1 MTTNSNLTLTK
12 RIAIEGEVAQILMSS
27 SHNAD
32 ILYNFYLALKSM
44 ESKDESES
52 IENLEE
58 REEAFKERDEVDE
71 EYKQEFFKAFIR
83 ATEFPDEI
91 YKKLQM
97 ELGVDKYPMYLWE
110 NKFVEDLKE
119 AIKILKSTY
128 SNRGNKVSYDINV
141 VTKAIIRS
149 AFTEFCMKHSLEF
162 PSAYISLC
170 NAILKDSKLD
180 FLHNIC
186 FFVITELQSYIE
198 EHGDTEDNI
207 ALERKTFL
215 YQFRPDKLMSF
226 ENEKAIAEGRDP
238 IELPDE
244 MNGQVKLESNTNGR
258 GLLSFSLDPTDG
270 HWRLGRGIKRLNSLN
285 KGTPDED
292 TSFSEDEFTNLL
304 DMLSSK
310 SKYNEETGE
319 YEEPDKTEEDTEDTE
334 VSDEDTEL
342 FAKFLSIVHGA
353 TVDGQS
359 ILQYFR
365 EGKEEAKELENKR
378 AELADK
384 VNSILSTPST
394 NGVYVVKKIFKGS
407 KASTSIREFT
417 NLKEAQEFIQKIKEQ
432 FPDLQNT
439 CDFEIEERLI

>member
-12 RIAIEGEVAQILMSS
+12 RIAIEGEVAHILMSS

-44 ESKDESES
+44 ESKDETES

-58 REEAFKERDEVDE
+58 REEAFKEREEIDE
-71 EYKQEFFKAFIR
+71 EYKQEFFSAFVR

-97 ELGVDKYPMYLWE
+97 ELGVDECPMYLWE

-119 AIKILKSTY
+119 TIKILKGTY
-128 SNRGNKVSYDINV
+128 SNRGNKVNYDINIV
-141 VTKAIIRS
+141 ARAIIRS
-149 AFTEFCMKHSLEF
+149 AFTEFCMKHSLEL

-170 NAILKDSKLD
+170 KVILKDSKLD

-198 EHGDTEDNI
+198 EHGNIEDNI

-215 YQFRPDKLMSF
+215 YQFRPDELMSF
-226 ENEKAIAEGRDP
+226 KREKAIAEGSDP
-238 IELPDE
+238 IEPPEENKEIMFQLDP
-244 MNGQVKLESNTNGR
+244 TNGR
-258 GLLSFSLDPTDG
+258 
-270 HWRLGRGIKRLNSLN
+270 WKLGGGKRLNSLSKN
-285 KGTPDED
+285 NSNED
-292 TSFSEDEFTNLL
+292 KSFSNDEFMKLT
-304 DMLSSK
+304 DMLRNK
-310 SKYNEETGE
+310 SKYNEETYEDEEE
-319 YEEPDKTEEDTEDTE
+319 YSKVEEDTEI
-334 VSDEDTEL
+334 SDEDAEL
-342 FAKFLSIVHGA
+342 FAKFLDIVHGA
-353 TVDGQS
+353 TGDDQG

-365 EGKEEAKELENKR
+365 EGREESKELENKR
-378 AELADK
+378 AELAGK

>member
-12 RIAIEGEVAQILMSS
+12 RIAIEGEVAHILMSS

-44 ESKDESES
+44 ESKDETES
-52 IENLEE
+52 IEDLEE
-58 REEAFKERDEVDE
+58 REEAFKEREEIDE
-71 EYKQEFFKAFIR
+71 EYKQEFFNAFVR
-83 ATEFPDEI
+83 ATEFPGEI

-97 ELGVDKYPMYLWE
+97 EVGVDECPMYLWE

-119 AIKILKSTY
+119 TIKILKGTY
-128 SNRGNKVSYDINV
+128 SNRGNKVNYDINIV
-141 VTKAIIRS
+141 ARAIIRS
-149 AFTEFCMKHSLEF
+149 AFTEFCMKHSLEL

-170 NAILKDSKLD
+170 KVILKDSKLD

-198 EHGDTEDNI
+198 EHGNIEDNI

-215 YQFRPDKLMSF
+215 YQFRPDELMSF
-226 ENEKAIAEGRDP
+226 KREKAIAEGSDP
-238 IELPDE
+238 IEPPEENKEIMFQLDP
-244 MNGQVKLESNTNGR
+244 TNGR
-258 GLLSFSLDPTDG
+258 
-270 HWRLGRGIKRLNSLN
+270 WKLGGGKRLNSLSKN
-285 KGTPDED
+285 NSNED
-292 TSFSEDEFTNLL
+292 KSFSNDEFMKLI
-304 DMLSSK
+304 DMLRNK
-310 SKYNEETGE
+310 SKYNEETYEDEEE
-319 YEEPDKTEEDTEDTE
+319 YSKVEEDTEI
-334 VSDEDTEL
+334 SDEDAEL
-342 FAKFLSIVHGA
+342 FAKFLDIVHGA
-353 TVDGQS
+353 TGDDQG

-365 EGKEEAKELENKR
+365 EGREEAKELENKR

>member
-1 MTTNSNLTLTK
+1 MTTNSKLTLTK
-12 RIAIEGEVAQILMSS
+12 RIAIEGEVAHILMSS

-44 ESKDESES
+44 ESMDETES

-58 REEAFKERDEVDE
+58 REEAFKEREEIDE
-71 EYKQEFFKAFIR
+71 EYKQEFFSAFVR

-97 ELGVDKYPMYLWE
+97 ELGVDEYPMYLWE

-119 AIKILKSTY
+119 AIKILKGTY
-128 SNRGNKVSYDINV
+128 SNRNNKVSYDINV
-141 VTKAIIRS
+141 IAKAIIRS
-149 AFTEFCMKHSLEF
+149 AFTEFCMKHSLEL

-170 NAILKDSKLD
+170 KAILKDNKLD

-198 EHGDTEDNI
+198 EHGDTENSI
-207 ALERKTFL
+207 VFERKTFL

-226 ENEKAIAEGRDP
+226 EREKAIAEGRDP
-238 IELPDE
+238 IEPPEGNKEIMFQSDPAD
-244 MNGQVKLESNTNGR
+244 GRWKLR
-258 GLLSFSLDPTDG
+258 GV
-270 HWRLGRGIKRLNSLN
+270 KRLNSLSKN
-285 KGTPDED
+285 NPSED
-292 TSFSEDEFTNLL
+292 KSFSNDEFMKLL
-304 DMLSSK
+304 DMLRNK
-310 SKYNEETGE
+310 SKYNEEIYEDEEE
-319 YEEPDKTEEDTEDTE
+319 YSKAEEDTEI
-334 VSDEDTEL
+334 SDEDAEL
-342 FAKFLSIVHGA
+342 FAKFLDIVHGA
-353 TVDGQS
+353 TADGQS
-359 ILQYFR
+359 ILQCFR